1 MGSVLY
7 EHVAKPEYHEVLS
20 SRGEIEAYLLTSD
33 EHGSTKEDENLD
45 PSTVVHGVTS
55 QRNCEVT
62 RVFTCSVVK
71 VCIIVMRVAARAPRR
86 SCT

>member
-7 EHVAKPEYHEVLS
+7 EHVAKPEYHEVPS

-55 QRNCEVT
+55 QRSCELSAKSQEFSHALSS
-62 RVFTCSVVK
+62 RC
-71 VCIIVMRVAARAPRR
+71 AL
-86 SCT
+86 